1 MWCILSVCLSVCD
14 YVILVQTCVQ
24 LYGLLFVSG
33 VVLVCVILL
42 LCLSTCHRIMFE
54 LSLSTAATVVVL
66 IIVITVIIVLFCKP
80 IFQLFL

>member
-1 MWCILSVCLSVCD
+1 MWH
-14 YVILVQTCVQ
+14 VILVQTCVQ
-24 LYGLLFVSG
+24 LYGLLFVSD

-42 LCLSTCHRIMFE
+42 FLCLSTCHRIMFE
-54 LSLSTAATVVVL
+54 LSLSAAATVVVL